1 MKKVFHTVG
10 PTQLYPNVKEYMMK
24 ALEDDVP
31 SLSHRSEGF
40 MEIYRGTSEGLR
52 KLMGIPT
59 SHRIFYLSSG
69 TECMERIIENLVE
82 SKSFHFVNGSFS
94 KRFFTTA
101 KELGKDSEKVE
112 AEYGRSFDFEG
123 TRVPDDAELICLT
136 QNETS
141 TGVALDMNEIYTLK
155 ERYPDKLMALDIVTG
170 APYIKIDYTKID
182 CAFFSVQK
190 GFGLPG
196 GLGVLI
202 VNDNCL
208 RKTEDIQSKGI
219 SVGSYHSF
227 PTLAS
232 NAEKDQTAI
241 TPNVMNI
248 YLLGKVCEY
257 LNGIGIETVRKET
270 EEKAGLLYGVL
281 ENSEMLKPF
290 VKDEKDRSMT
300 TIVIEVPEGEAAIV
314 RNRLAEEGIIVSTGY
329 KEYKDKQIRVGNFPM
344 HTREDIER
352 IADLLRSL

>member
-10 PTQLYPNVKEYMMK
+10 PTQLYPLVRDEMMK
-24 ALEDDVP
+24 ALDENVL
-31 SLSHRSEGF
+31 SLSHRSKEF
-40 MEIYRGTSEGLR
+40 MEIYRGTVDGIR
-52 KLMGIPT
+52 KLLGVPA
-59 SHRIFYLSSG
+59 SYKIFFLSSG

-82 SKSFHFVNGSFS
+82 RKSFHFVNGSFS
-94 KRFFTTA
+94 KRFYTTA
-101 KELGKDSEKVE
+101 KELGKDAEKVE

-123 TRVPDDAELICLT
+123 VRVPDDAELICLT

-141 TGVALDMNEIYTLK
+141 TGVALDMEAIYKLK
-155 ERYPDKLMALDIVTG
+155 ERYPDKLIALDIVTG
-170 APYIKIDYTKID
+170 APYIKIDFDKVD
-182 CAFFSVQK
+182 CVFFSVQK

-196 GLGVLI
+196 GLGVLM
-202 VNDNCL
+202 VNDKCL
-208 RKTEDIQSKGI
+208 TKADDIQANGI
-219 SVGSYHSF
+219 STGSYHSF

-257 LNGIGIETVRKET
+257 LNGIGIENIRKET
-270 EEKAGLLYGVL
+270 EEKAELLYGVL
-281 ENSEMLKPF
+281 DTSDKLKPF
-290 VKDEKDRSMT
+290 VKDAKDRSMT
-300 TIVIEVPEGEAAIV
+300 TIVIEVPEGDAAGI
-314 RNRLAEEGIIVSTGY
+314 REKLSNEGIIVSTGY

-352 IADLLRSL
+352 IVDVLKSL